1 MSGAAALAAARRRRA
16 GGGVPIQNT
25 NTQPTINNTPKPSN
39 SSKNPLSVLVEH
51 DKQIGLLT
59 KEINEI
65 KDKTPKETSEKDLEF
80 YKEKYEILLSQMTE
94 LRTTIVKLQSF
105 CMQNTTDIQ
114 SLKNSLSE
122 NNNKKIN
129 VEIQEDNLEKND

>member
-25 NTQPTINNTPKPSN
+25 NPPPTPNNTPKPSN

-51 DKQIGLLT
+51 DKQIGLLS
-59 KEINEI
+59 KEISEMKEN
-65 KDKTPKETSEKDLEF
+65 TPKETSEKDLEF
-80 YKEKYEILLSQMTE
+80 YKEKYETLLSQMTE

-105 CMQNTTDIQ
+105 CMQNTTEIQ

-122 NNNKKIN
+122 NNNEKTS
-129 VEIQEDNLEKND
+129 VPIQEDNLEKND